1 MLVFKN
7 KIDSFLL
14 LFALSIILMPALK
27 YYSIHTTFMDLGIF
41 FRHFFHIEKLGWFL
55 TVFYGE
61 VQPLLP
67 IYSKIFYWPPND
79 LGVYLILIIQSL
91 LLIAPALYIKK
102 YETNTSFYA
111 YILFFP
117 VWFIALF
124 DFHVDHL
131 LVPLLFAFFYFVRKQ
146 RLLFGSLCAIS
157 IIMVKDVYA
166 LQTIFCGIYIIL
178 FNKTESINNQN
189 VLLYKYIY
197 GVILI
202 FIGALYFY
210 ISVEGLI
217 PSVYGGVKGGIGS
230 TAFSWLGNDVF
241 GILKNL
247 FINFPNIFFDIISN
261 NSKMFFLIVI
271 FGSLAFIPL
280 LSPLPI
286 IVALPI
292 IAISLLSQNELHY
305 NLASHYTAGLVAPLI
320 VSFSDSLK
328 KLNLEKL
335 KLFKVN
341 ALGMLTIFMLI
352 VHILLSPSPISKLF
366 WTNKIWSYGY
376 LAYYKNERDFMIENA
391 IKKYIPKKY
400 DTVVSTQNTINIL
413 SLSERK
419 YSMVYPQGVF
429 DEKKVPPFSN
439 DFLEQKDTWKKVKAE
454 YVILDK
460 KRPWYMV
467 DKGCGWVYGECTNN
481 KIAEEYINSIKKSL
495 KIMEI
500 IFEKD
505 DFMILK
511 RKSIK

>member
-1 MLVFKN
+1 MIVFKS
-7 KIDSFLL
+7 KIDSILL

-41 FRHFFHIEKLGWFL
+41 FRHFFHIEKLGWLL
-55 TVFYGE
+55 TLFYGE

-67 IYSKIFYWPPND
+67 IYSEIFYWPPND

-102 YETNTSFYA
+102 YETNTIFYA

-124 DFHVDHL
+124 DFHIDHL
-131 LVPLLFAFFYFVRKQ
+131 LIPLLFAFFYSVRKQ
-146 RLLFGSLCAIS
+146 RLLFGSLFAIS
-157 IIMVKDVYA
+157 IILVKDVYA

-178 FNKTESINNQN
+178 SNKIAPRNNQN
-189 VLLYKYIY
+189 ILLHKNIY

-202 FIGALYFY
+202 LIGALYFY
-210 ISVEGLI
+210 VSVEGLI

-247 FINFPNIFFDIISN
+247 FVNFPNIFFDIITN
-261 NSKMFFLIVI
+261 NNKMLFLIVI

-280 LSPLPI
+280 LAPLPI
-286 IVALPI
+286 VVALPI

-320 VSFSDSLK
+320 VSFSDAIK
-328 KLNLEKL
+328 KFNFK
-335 KLFKVN
+335 KINLFKVN
-341 ALGMLTIFMLI
+341 ALGILTIFMVI
-352 VHILLSPSPISKLF
+352 AHILLSPSPISKLF

-400 DTVVSTQNTINIL
+400 DTVVSTQNTVNIL

-429 DEKKVPPFSN
+429 AEKKVPPFSN
-439 DFLEQKDTWKKVKAE
+439 DFLVHKDTWIKVKAE
-454 YVILDK
+454 YVILDR

-467 DKGCGWVYGECTNN
+467 DKGCGWVYGKCTDI
-481 KIAEEYINSIKKSL
+481 KMAEEYLNSIKKSL
-495 KIMEI
+495 NIMDI

-505 DFMILK
+505 GFMILK